1 MKSAT
6 YEGDEP
12 PDIACC
18 NQAGVLENCLYSRWW
33 LTPTKSDDLW
43 PSWSSRIGLDTMVH
57 DIQYLDGPWS

>member
-43 PSWSSRIGLDTMVH
+43 
-57 DIQYLDGPWS
+57 